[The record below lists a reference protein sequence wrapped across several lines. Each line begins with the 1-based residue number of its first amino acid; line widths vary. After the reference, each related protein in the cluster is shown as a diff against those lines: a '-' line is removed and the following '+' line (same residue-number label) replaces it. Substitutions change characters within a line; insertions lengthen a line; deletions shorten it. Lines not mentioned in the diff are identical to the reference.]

1 MLIILYHY
9 IKTLI
14 GYIITRKTTIYCK
27 NCLISSLKVLL
38 MHFITKQIK
47 LCFLCTYNNQLDQ
60 VAWKLLA
67 INFWQLM
74 KLSDCYI
81 TKLLFLRPFHFHKY
95 TSKLQHAFPCEAFIK
110 FIHLI
115 SIYKS
120 IWSWLSHYMIYNICI
135 LLVLHLH
142 TNF

>member
-74 KLSDCYI
+74 KLFDCYI
-81 TKLLFLRPFHFHKY
+81 TKLLLPY
-95 TSKLQHAFPCEAFIK
+95 LLTS
-110 FIHLI
+110 I
-115 SIYKS
+115 SIYQS
-120 IWSWLSHYMIYNICI
+120 CNTHSLVRHLSNSFT
-135 LLVLHLH
+135 LLVYIAVKPGVFLYYL
-142 TNF
+142 FCIFIQMCRIR